1 MSIAEAKARLL
12 IKTYQPQ
19 YPLNIKEFVK
29 LLGLDKPV
37 EFHKCHELPDEVSAL
52 VIDKEWY
59 ENIHILTNAN
69 HPVTRQ
75 RFGSVHELAHIYLGH
90 KGGLHFYSPGNIYG
104 EDPIEHCEA
113 DIFATELLM
122 PIFHVFELAGR
133 IRSPLSL
140 LKAMETAF
148 KVSLEAA
155 ARRVIELEIYKKAA
169 CILLRDGQPVFTYAT
184 NDFYCTWEML
194 ADFLGEIFTL
204 MKPGQRK
211 VWVYNE
217 LAVHTS
223 RMQKGYMLVVL
234 VGGRADLNMK
244 VAEVL

>member
-1 MSIAEAKARLL
+1 MSLAEAKARLL

-19 YPLNIKEFVK
+19 YPLDIKEFVK

-37 EFHKCHELPDEVSAL
+37 EFHKCHKLPDEVSAL

-59 ENIHILTNAN
+59 ENIHILTNAK

-75 RFGSVHELAHIYLGH
+75 RFASVHELGHIYLGH
-90 KGGLHFYSPGNIYG
+90 KGGLHFYFPGNIYG

-122 PIFHVFELAGR
+122 PVFHVFELAGR
-133 IRSPLSL
+133 ISSPLTL
-140 LKAMETAF
+140 LKTMETTF

-155 ARRVIELEIYKKAA
+155 ARRVIELGIYQRSA
-169 CILLRDGQPVFTYAT
+169 CILLRDGQPAFSYVTD
-184 NDFYCTWEML
+184 DFYYSWEMISG
-194 ADFLGEIFTL
+194 FIGGVFNL

-217 LAVHTS
+217 MAIYTS
-223 RMQKGYMLVVL
+223 RMPKGYMLAVL
-234 VGGRADLNMK
+234 VGGRADLNIK